1 MAWQVVESCSRIL
14 GALASQRLATIAA
27 RFLKELCDS
36 TATAGKVS
44 RLKSDLP
51 TPRQEIF
58 QICRGMR
65 HVRLSLRTDAEVMFP
80 TLHLSEPAKQA
91 QHHGCMQHSR
101 IALHRAHAGRKGRD
115 GLDWP

>member
-1 MAWQVVESCSRIL
+1 MPNVAGQVVESCSRIL

-36 TATAGKVS
+36 TAAAAGKVS

-65 HVRLSLRTDAEVMFP
+65 HVRLSLRTDAEVKSP
-80 TLHLSEPAKQA
+80 TSHLSESAKQA
-91 QHHGCMQHSR
+91 
-101 IALHRAHAGRKGRD
+101 
-115 GLDWP
+115 